1 MTSTSKNVYTDK
13 IDDIVNKYNN
23 TQHITIK
30 MKPADIKS
38 NTYIDSSK
46 EIINKDPKFKIDD
59 VNDRISKYEN
69 IFAKDY
75 TANWSEEV
83 FMINMDI
90 CYS

>member
-1 MTSTSKNVYTDK
+1 
-13 IDDIVNKYNN
+13 
-23 TQHITIK
+23 

-75 TANWSEEV
+75 TANWSKEV